1 MFKFYFSGR
10 NGQIQHHDSFTV
22 FDDCLV
28 AVVRTNSS
36 NRFQGCLM
44 IPHTLP
50 PCWMT
55 PLICAFFLLVTLCTS
70 TTFTQ
75 LDVTIVCN
83 KVTPGLSAHTDC
95 GRHWLV
101 TAETETWP
109 SHEAAQ
115 WQTPGS
121 DCHVCSLRDKPSM
134 GQMGHVS
141 RENRDVLEK
150 KKIKESLVPKSP
162 HGFSVHIFLL

>member
-1 MFKFYFSGR
+1 MCSNFISQTGKVKHNTTIHSRYLTIVWWLWSGP
-10 NGQIQHHDSFTV
+10 IQVT
-22 FDDCLV
+22 
-28 AVVRTNSS
+28 
-36 NRFQGCLM
+36 FQGCL
-44 IPHTLP
+44 IISQTLSR
-50 PCWMT
+50 CWMT
-55 PLICAFFLLVTLCTS
+55 PLIFAIYLLVTLCSS

-101 TAETETWP
+101 TAETWP

-121 DCHVCSLRDKPSM
+121 DKHVCSLRDKPS
-134 GQMGHVS
+134 MGHVS

-150 KKIKESLVPKSP
+150 KKSKESLVPKSP
-162 HGFSVHIFLL
+162 HVFSVHIFL